1 MSTDEAKA
9 KGQEYSELAKKN
21 VLPHHLG
28 MTGYAT
34 KRKKWRQEEIEAD
47 AAGLENPFKEVDERG
62 RDYFYARRPKKLK
75 QGMAKYNEPK
85 AKEAEKALI
94 SISAAKQQGKFKP
107 VGQHDLL
114 TEVLGNP
121 EHHGRVR
128 GISSRHSWK
137 NEDSW
142 QSDAASHH
150 TRQRY
155 NEGLIQKG
163 RDEVMEEIAM
173 GKIQEAFSSNNP
185 KMVELRTKMFLQAGV
200 LSQ

>member
-1 MSTDEAKA
+1 
-9 KGQEYSELAKKN
+9 
-21 VLPHHLG
+21 

-34 KRKKWRQEEIEAD
+34 KWKKWRQEEMEAD
-47 AAGLENPFKEVDERG
+47 ASGLENPFKEVDERG
-62 RDYFYARRPKKLK
+62 RDYFYTCRPKKLK

-94 SISAAKQQGKFKP
+94 VISAAKQQGKFKP

-114 TEVLGNP
+114 TEALGNP
-121 EHHGRVR
+121 EHRGRVR

-137 NEDSW
+137 NVDSW

-155 NEGLIQKG
+155 KEGLIQKG
-163 RDEVMEEIAM
+163 RDVAMEDIAM
-173 GKIQEAFSSNNP
+173 GKIQEAFTSNDP